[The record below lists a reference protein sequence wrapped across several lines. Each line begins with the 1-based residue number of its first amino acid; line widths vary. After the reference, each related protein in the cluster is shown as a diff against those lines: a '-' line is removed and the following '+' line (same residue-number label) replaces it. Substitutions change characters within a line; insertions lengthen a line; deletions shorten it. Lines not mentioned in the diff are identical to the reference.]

1 MLKMGSININGTSRI
16 GEVDAMYFNASFSG
30 DGGNESFTENITNR
44 ELYSTN
50 KTECDADYDAFK
62 AQARAAVEQI
72 TAESAYGKAG
82 V

>member
-16 GEVDAMYFNASFSG
+16 GEVDVMYFNASFS

-50 KTECDADYDAFK
+50 QTQCDSDYEEFK
-62 AQARAAVEQI
+62 AQARAALAQMNTE
-72 TAESAYGKAG
+72 EE
-82 V
+82 

>member
-16 GEVDAMYFNASFSG
+16 GEVDAVYFNASFS

-50 KTECDADYDAFK
+50 QTECDADYDEFK
-62 AQARAAVEQI
+62 AAARAAVGQMN
-72 TAESAYGKAG
+72 AEKL
-82 V
+82 

>member
-16 GEVDAMYFNASFSG
+16 GEVDVMYFNASFS

-44 ELYSTN
+44 ELYNSN
-50 KTECDADYDAFK
+50 QTECDADYDAFK
-62 AQARAAVEQI
+62 AQARAAVAQMS
-72 TAESAYGKAG
+72 AESAYAE

>member
-16 GEVDAMYFNASFSG
+16 GEVDVMYFNASFS

-62 AQARAAVEQI
+62 AQARAAVAQMN
-72 TAESAYGKAG
+72 AESAYAE

>member
-16 GEVDAMYFNASFSG
+16 GEVDVMYFNASFS

-44 ELYSTN
+44 EMYSTN
-50 KTECDADYDAFK
+50 QAECDADYDAFK
-62 AQARAAVEQI
+62 AQARTAVAQMS
-72 TAESAYGKAG
+72 AESAYAE